1 MENSLYAI
9 HTWREEA
16 MQLMEE
22 KQYDK
27 AIAVLAQVVPL
38 FEQNQ
43 AWENYV
49 DAGNNWAA
57 ALLEMK
63 QYGEAQ
69 QLMQKIVPIALAKL
83 GNESELLAMSYYII
97 AKISQTQAA
106 HDKAINYFQDSL
118 NIYEKKTSSSNAAL
132 VADIC
137 ESMGNTLRI
146 KGMYNM
152 ALEYYQ
158 KSLARRLEIF
168 DSKHLKIAHAYN
180 NLSVVYCD
188 KNETYNAIMYALK
201 SLQLKQQLLG
211 KMDIEI
217 ARGYGNLGAF
227 CHKKEEYDKALRCQ
241 EESLQIRLQLLGE
254 QHIMI
259 AQTYNN
265 IGLILYRKEQYEQA
279 MAYFSKAIQIIVDNY
294 GEKHVFMY
302 YLLVNKSHVFVAE
315 QAYDAA
321 AECLQNALIVCQE
334 KLSKKHPETA
344 LLYFLLANMYSQ
356 QSNYDKA
363 LNYLQLAL
371 QANNDN
377 FNNDDIYYNP
387 PIEGQFSSAILFEI
401 LKSKALCL
409 SKYYQNEAMP
419 NPQNM
424 TKALETFYLADEL
437 IEQIRHSYMH
447 ENAQLSLGK
456 KAFELSENALD
467 AIWQIQKFVK

>member
-1 MENSLYAI
+1 MKNSLYAI

-16 MQLMEE
+16 MQLMGE

-27 AIAVLAQVVPL
+27 AIALLAPVVPF

-49 DAGNNWAA
+49 DAGNNWAE
-57 ALLEMK
+57 ALIGTK
-63 QYGEAQ
+63 QYEEAQ
-69 QLMQKIVPIALAKL
+69 QLMQKIVPIAWAKL
-83 GNESELLAMSYYII
+83 GDKSELLAMSYYII
-97 AKISQTQAA
+97 GKISQAQTA

-118 NIYEKKTSSSNAAL
+118 NIYEKNLNPNNAAL
-132 VADIC
+132 IADIC
-137 ESMGNTLRI
+137 ESMGNTVRI

-158 KSLARRLEIF
+158 KSLAMRLEIF

-188 KNETYNAIMYALK
+188 KNEIYNAIMYALK

-211 KMDIEI
+211 NMDIEI

-227 CHKKEEYDKALRCQ
+227 CHKKKEYDKALKCQ

-259 AQTYNN
+259 AQTYSN

-279 MAYFSKAIQIIVDNY
+279 MAYFSKAIQIILDNY

-315 QAYDAA
+315 QAYDEA

-334 KLSKKHPETA
+334 KLSQKHPETA
-344 LLYFLLANMYSQ
+344 LLYFLLANIYIQ
-356 QSNYDKA
+356 QGNYEKA
-363 LNYLQLAL
+363 LNYYQLGL
-371 QANNDN
+371 QANYDN
-377 FNNDDIYYNP
+377 FNSDDIYHNP
-387 PIEGQFSSAILFEI
+387 PIEGQFSSAILLEL
-401 LKSKALCL
+401 LKNKAQCL
-409 SKYYQNEAMP
+409 SEYYQNEATP
-419 NPQNM
+419 NPKNIA
-424 TKALETFYLADEL
+424 KALETFYLADEL

-447 ENAQLSLGK
+447 ENAQLSLGE